1 MLLFG
6 KIKSRGYPAFL
17 EAILV
22 GFDLNLIAFG
32 VIYNF
37 FIPSPVSFIIASLD
51 AEYSGIS
58 KMANSQREQQLTEA
72 RNNRKSNRIF
82 QGL

>member
-37 FIPSPVSFIIASLD
+37 FIPSPVSFIIASLN
-51 AEYSGIS
+51 AEYSGVS
-58 KMANSQREQQLTEA
+58 DN
-72 RNNRKSNRIF
+72 
-82 QGL
+82 G